1 MSTTIAGRV
10 LFSHVVW
17 RSLICAHALFL
28 YIRKRMLGR
37 MLDLALFAPGICTR
51 RTRHMVRVM
60 PISSLLLV
68 FSWSVNVSLVCT
80 RRIPLFWI
88 HLYMHLVIPRYSP
101 CTGFPLPL
109 TLRIPL
115 FPLIHPLRSLEI
127 ASIPRCLALATTV
140 SKRMLKIQQ
149 YALQLDNGAMQ
160 LREIRAARR
169 VNGNDVPARCHE
181 VLEVGKRCLH
191 DAVEEVDFHVVGERI
206 QGPAFGRG
214 WDDVEAGALALV
226 GDVWEDFFVWS
237 ALAGFVG
244 CDLLGAGW

>member
-1 MSTTIAGRV
+1 
-10 LFSHVVW
+10 
-17 RSLICAHALFL
+17 
-28 YIRKRMLGR
+28 
-37 MLDLALFAPGICTR
+37 
-51 RTRHMVRVM
+51 
-60 PISSLLLV
+60 
-68 FSWSVNVSLVCT
+68 
-80 RRIPLFWI
+80 
-88 HLYMHLVIPRYSP
+88 
-101 CTGFPLPL
+101 
-109 TLRIPL
+109 
-115 FPLIHPLRSLEI
+115 
-127 ASIPRCLALATTV
+127 
-140 SKRMLKIQQ
+140 
-149 YALQLDNGAMQ
+149 MQ